1 MYAKTTKHV
10 PDNILSMIPLG
21 RSVSED
27 ENVSQTISAVISHH
41 PATLTPKTKKKSH
54 SSASNG
60 NSNGNGNTGVSTA
73 ASTSTSSSHTYS
85 DTATG
90 NNEITT
96 FLLNATKVLNNITVT
111 CFGDDYAGTRDDYLR
126 NTYKWVIKDTPVMV
140 G

>member
-1 MYAKTTKHV
+1 MSVCVYAKTTKHV

-27 ENVSQTISAVISHH
+27 ENVSQTISAVIS
-41 PATLTPKTKKKSH
+41 PKSKKKAH
-54 SSASNG
+54 SSASTSTSTS
-60 NSNGNGNTGVSTA
+60 NSNTGGVSTV
-73 ASTSTSSSHTYS
+73 SSSTSSSHTYS
-85 DTATG
+85 DTAAVS
-90 NNEITT
+90 NEMTT
-96 FLLNATKVLNNITVT
+96 FLINATTLLNNITVT